1 MSHQK
6 FGPSLYY
13 FHDKAIFDG
22 LNQHKVSRQEIIN
35 VLMKKGIL
43 VSSEEDKAQLAYY
56 LSSSVYDFY
65 DRKHLSELLE
75 GSSKRQNV
83 SSTNLR
89 SDSEITEDQIRE
101 SLNKI
106 KTKLSSNPD
115 SQAMVIKSDGNFY
128 LDISYKSYDLT
139 KPEMKQIEP
148 QKARV
153 ELIKNDGAWKVR
165 SPASDY
171 GNKIVEDLVGEL
183 SESNNTNLT
192 TESIDLSGVTDNLQV
207 SNFFKHLINGISG
220 LKLYDVTNVKLYN
233 PEKDR
238 ESESE
243 EISASFIQRAM
254 LNGEQVMLSNELKSL
269 SDNGFYISSIQW
281 ISEESLPNGDRLAF
295 EASFKNPG
303 ERNRFSYQV
312 RGIYRY
318 SDKTS
323 AVTKKFTHPSN
334 LEKKQLHGKL
344 EVAAANSFLKLQ
356 SDLGK

>member
-1 MSHQK
+1 
-6 FGPSLYY
+6 
-13 FHDKAIFDG
+13 
-22 LNQHKVSRQEIIN
+22 
-35 VLMKKGIL
+35 
-43 VSSEEDKAQLAYY
+43 
-56 LSSSVYDFY
+56 
-65 DRKHLSELLE
+65 
-75 GSSKRQNV
+75 
-83 SSTNLR
+83 
-89 SDSEITEDQIRE
+89 
-101 SLNKI
+101 
-106 KTKLSSNPD
+106 
-115 SQAMVIKSDGNFY
+115 
-128 LDISYKSYDLT
+128 LT
-139 KPEMKQIEP
+139 
-148 QKARV
+148 
-153 ELIKNDGAWKVR
+153 
-165 SPASDY
+165 
-171 GNKIVEDLVGEL
+171 
-183 SESNNTNLT
+183 
-192 TESIDLSGVTDNLQV
+192 LSGQGYCRLIV